1 MYSDLMTADQLV
13 LEQSSGNVF
22 HGFREGAINFAPT
35 YKYDLFSDDYDT
47 SDKCRVPAYTDRV
60 LFTRR
65 RPGGPV
71 LPGWRDGDIV
81 SYTRAELKVSDHRPV
96 LAVFEVQ
103 AREVNTETRDRIIRE
118 TVDGAVTWDG
128 MLMAIPDRDMVYTRE
143 VVDSI
148 EMAMGKYGQVL
159 EISPG
164 RRGLMVQMDSLNKL
178 GEILNKSITVREANW
193 NIRPLGST
201 NGHKMLIE
209 ETAFFGVNDS
219 DNNVT
224 LKVSPGERR
233 PVPARPPA
241 PPARPAPPAPRPS
254 RPAPGIPGLERLSLA
269 TPVNDSD
276 DDDGFVTLTQP
287 PKLASLDWPEEA
299 PSRPGA
305 SLGPDCRASSQ
316 PPVMPP
322 PSPPC
327 LADPPPFSPP
337 SLQDISAPPPF
348 SPPVLSSEPPSCP
361 APRLPPLTCPPR
373 LPARPQGRVPPPLP
387 KR

>member
-1 MYSDLMTADQLV
+1 M
-13 LEQSSGNVF
+13 
-22 HGFREGAINFAPT
+22 
-35 YKYDLFSDDYDT
+35 
-47 SDKCRVPAYTDRV
+47 
-60 LFTRR
+60 
-65 RPGGPV
+65 
-71 LPGWRDGDIV
+71 
-81 SYTRAELKVSDHRPV
+81 
-96 LAVFEVQ
+96 
-103 AREVNTETRDRIIRE
+103 
-118 TVDGAVTWDG
+118 
-128 MLMAIPDRDMVYTRE
+128 
-143 VVDSI
+143 
-148 EMAMGKYGQVL
+148 
-159 EISPG
+159 
-164 RRGLMVQMDSLNKL
+164 
-178 GEILNKSITVREANW
+178 NKSITVREANW

-219 DNNVT
+219 DNKVT

-254 RPAPGIPGLERLSLA
+254 RPAPVIPGLERLSLA

-276 DDDGFVTLTQP
+276 DEDGFVTLTQP

-361 APRLPPLTCPPR
+361 APRLPPPTCPPR